1 MRLSQGLAGV
11 AAASLI
17 GVAACGT
24 SSTGGTVATC
34 TKTFK
39 VGLVT
44 DVGKLSDNSFNFN
57 AWQGVQ
63 DAMND
68 PSLCVKAMVIESSQ
82 PSDYQ
87 NNLQLFVDQKYD
99 MVVAVGTLLTNGSAL
114 SDATLIVAKAN
125 PGVRFA
131 IVDTSYTSPPSNVS
145 GLVFREDE
153 AGFLA
158 GIVAAKMSTSG
169 IIGGVYGLDIPPIHE
184 YRVGF
189 ESGAKYAVPSIKT
202 LGVYQPSTSAKPF
215 NDPDWGKQ
223 QATAMFSQGA
233 DVVFGAGGNTANGA
247 LLAAIQSNRLCVGAD
262 VDQFIAFPDAAACL
276 VTSAEKR
283 IALAVRTAI
292 TDMVKATLPSTG
304 LLTFDATNNGVDIS
318 PFHNYDSKVPADAK
332 AMVADALVKLAAGTL
347 QTGYIP

>member
-68 PSLCVKAMVIESSQ
+68 PSLCVKAVVIESSQ

-169 IIGGVYGLDIPPIHE
+169 IIGT
-184 YRVGF
+184 GF
-189 ESGAKYAVPSIKT
+189 MSTASVLRAA
-202 LGVYQPSTSAKPF
+202 PSTPFRASKP
-215 NDPDWGKQ
+215 
-223 QATAMFSQGA
+223 S
-233 DVVFGAGGNTANGA
+233 VF
-247 LLAAIQSNRLCVGAD
+247 
-262 VDQFIAFPDAAACL
+262 
-276 VTSAEKR
+276 TSR
-283 IALAVRTAI
+283 RRPRS
-292 TDMVKATLPSTG
+292 PSTTRIG
-304 LLTFDATNNGVDIS
+304 ASSRRPRCSARAPT
-318 PFHNYDSKVPADAK
+318 
-332 AMVADALVKLAAGTL
+332 
-347 QTGYIP
+347 